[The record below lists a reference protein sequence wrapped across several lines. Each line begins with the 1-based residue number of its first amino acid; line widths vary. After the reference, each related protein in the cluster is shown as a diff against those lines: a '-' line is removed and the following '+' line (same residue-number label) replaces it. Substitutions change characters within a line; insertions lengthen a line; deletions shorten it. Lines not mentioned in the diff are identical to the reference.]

1 MGISIKGTATAL
13 ATGTTKFK
21 TATAVYLCGHTSAT
35 EVTLRNEDDDAD
47 LESTIKIPANGTVV
61 VNLVI
66 GQGLRG
72 PTTVFGTHCIWWEL
86 EMALKLIT
94 EVNRRSKISS

>member
-1 MGISIKGTATAL
+1 MGISVKGTATAL

-35 EVTLRNEDDDAD
+35 TVTVRNEDDDAD
-47 LESTIKIPANGTVV
+47 VGTIKIPANGSGVI
-61 VNLVI
+61 NLVI

-72 PTTVFGTHCIWWEL
+72 PTDVLGTHV
-86 EMALKLIT
+86 A
-94 EVNRRSKISS
+94 SGSS

>member
-1 MGISIKGTATAL
+1 MALHIKGTATAL

-35 EVTLRNEDDDAD
+35 TVTLRNEADDAD
-47 LESTIKIPANGTVV
+47 LGTIKIPANGSVV

-72 PTTVFGTHCIWWEL
+72 DADVLGTHVASGDSI
-86 EMALKLIT
+86 
-94 EVNRRSKISS
+94 

>member
-1 MGISIKGTATAL
+1 MALHIKGTATAL

-35 EVTLRNEDDDAD
+35 TVTLRNEDDDAD
-47 LESTIKIPANGTVV
+47 LGTIKIPANGSVV

-72 PTTVFGTHCIWWEL
+72 PADVLGTHVASGDSI
-86 EMALKLIT
+86 
-94 EVNRRSKISS
+94 

>member
-1 MGISIKGTATAL
+1 MGISIKGTSTAL

-21 TATAVYLCGHTSAT
+21 TATAVHLCGHTSAT
-35 EVTLRNEDDDAD
+35 TVTLRNEDDDAD
-47 LESTIKIPANGTVV
+47 LGTIKIPANGQIV

-72 PTTVFGTHCIWWEL
+72 PTTVFGTHV
-86 EMALKLIT
+86 ASGS
-94 EVNRRSKISS
+94 N

>member
-1 MGISIKGTATAL
+1 MALHIKGTATAL

-35 EVTLRNEDDDAD
+35 TVILRNADDDAD
-47 LESTIKIPANGTVV
+47 LGTIKIPANGSVV

-72 PTTVFGTHCIWWEL
+72 PADVLGTHVASGDSI
-86 EMALKLIT
+86 
-94 EVNRRSKISS
+94 

>member
-1 MGISIKGTATAL
+1 MGISIKGTSTAL

-35 EVTLRNEDDDAD
+35 EVTLRNEADDAD
-47 LESTIKIPANGTVV
+47 IGTIKIPANGTVI

-72 PTTVFGTHCIWWEL
+72 PTSVSGTHV
-86 EMALKLIT
+86 ASGS
-94 EVNRRSKISS
+94 N

>member
-1 MGISIKGTATAL
+1 MALHIKGTATAL

-35 EVTLRNEDDDAD
+35 TVTLRNEADDAD
-47 LESTIKIPANGTVV
+47 LGTIKIPANGSVV

-72 PTTVFGTHCIWWEL
+72 PADVLGTHVASGDSI
-86 EMALKLIT
+86 
-94 EVNRRSKISS
+94 